1 MHSES
6 QYIKLYRNVLD
17 PRACKDMI
25 DTYERLWKE
34 QTRKIQE
41 MSLCYDTQGNKVCG
55 ACDCQR
61 LDIMQHEEFKD
72 LFQYTAGSL
81 QRQIQVYKEDCKIVK
96 QQWPSKFGFEHFRL
110 KRYLPDGIQQHDFHS
125 DVTNKNSAK
134 RFLSIICYLNDGFKG
149 GETSFPNFSYDSKV
163 KTGSVIMFP
172 CTWSYLHKGNPIKS
186 GNAKYVLGTF
196 LNYVAEQKTNRM
208 GDQKL
213 GTDGL

>member
-25 DTYERLWKE
+25 NTYEKLWKE

-96 QQWPSKFGFEHFRL
+96 QQWPNNFGFEHFRL
-110 KRYLPDGIQQHDFHS
+110 KRYLPDGVQQHDFHS

-213 GTDGL
+213 GTDRL